1 MGPLQ
6 AILRVSSEY
15 PDAEEVHCFAIE
27 KKSALEMNQRQG
39 QIVNDHGTAEMEEEC
54 ELIKVPMCFTH
65 RENNL

>member
-15 PDAEEVHCFAIE
+15 PDAEEVHCFASE
-27 KKSALEMNQRQG
+27 KKSALEMNQRPSL
-39 QIVNDHGTAEMEEEC
+39 NMKDHGTAEGEEEC

>member
-15 PDAEEVHCFAIE
+15 PDAEEVHCFASE
-27 KKSALEMNQRQG
+27 KKSALQNNQRQS
-39 QIVNDHGTAEMEEEC
+39 QNVRDHGTAEGEEEC